1 MEVQSSITDKEIS
14 YSLPSFLFFTILFYF
29 TPLHSH
35 VSVSSSRNS
44 SVPMGLPSR

>member
-1 MEVQSSITDKEIS
+1 MEVPSSITDKEIS
-14 YSLPSFLFFTILFYF
+14 YSLPSFFFLLSYFYF
-29 TPLHSH
+29 IPLHSH